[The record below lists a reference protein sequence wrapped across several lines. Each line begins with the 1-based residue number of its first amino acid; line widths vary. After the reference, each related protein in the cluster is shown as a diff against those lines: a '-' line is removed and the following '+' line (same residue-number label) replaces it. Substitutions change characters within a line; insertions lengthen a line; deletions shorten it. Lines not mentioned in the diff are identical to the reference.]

1 MKRVLTIVAA
11 LIVLLLLGGG
21 WMFANSPDVLNQQLV
36 RAIQD
41 KQSAAQL
48 EVLLSHGANPNY
60 TYSASKQE
68 PSSLEKINSALSGV
82 ETARP
87 GFGTTLLA
95 LACTQANDAA
105 IDALLKHGANPNLEE
120 STEVPLW
127 IAVQSENLSLVKR
140 LLDHGADPD
149 RKLREYNNMTAR
161 QLAEETKKPEL
172 IALFKK
178 ASPPK

>member
-1 MKRVLTIVAA
+1 MKRGLIIVAT

-21 WMFANSPDVLNQQLV
+21 WMLSNSPDALNQQLV

-48 EVLLSHGANPNY
+48 EALLARGANPNY
-60 TYSASKQE
+60 IDSTSLQ
-68 PSSLEKINSALSGV
+68 PSLLEKINSAVAGV

-87 GFGTTLLA
+87 GFGITLLTM
-95 LACTQANDAA
+95 ACAQGNDAA
-105 IDALLKHGANPNLEE
+105 IDALLKHGANPNLEA
-120 STEVPLW
+120 SADAPLW
-127 IAVQSENLSLVKR
+127 LAIQGQNLSLVKR

-161 QLAEETKKPEL
+161 QLAEEQKNPEQL
-172 IALFKK
+172 ALFKN
-178 ASPPK
+178 ASPPQ